1 MAAKIDIAL
10 TKISPEQAAELLE
23 SGGQNRRLNESQV
36 ERFATDMLA
45 GNWRSAE
52 TAETIKLATGG
63 ALHDGQ
69 HRLAAVVRSGKPQ
82 MFWVARNV
90 PTAAIEMVDT
100 GRSRSFS
107 DVLTMQGGNSSASRR
122 LAATLKWV
130 WHYEHD
136 SALTSGR
143 AVSHA
148 ELKRTL
154 EEHPGA
160 EGAVEKAYSSNEI
173 TPQSILAFVYTLAR
187 EKKPRKADE
196 WLEAVQ
202 EGANIGRSHPAFVL
216 RRKFRRT
223 EGRSGASHQMRGPY
237 AAALVI
243 KSWNAFIA
251 NEEVTTLEWRG
262 KGSPEEAFPKIA
274 G

>member
-1 MAAKIDIAL
+1 MAKIDIAL
-10 TKISPEQAAELLE
+10 TKVTPEEAAELLE
-23 SGGQNRRLNESQV
+23 RGGPNRKLNESQV
-36 ERFATDMLA
+36 DRFATDMLA

-52 TAETIKLATGG
+52 TTETIKLGPRG
-63 ALHDGQ
+63 SLEDGQ
-69 HRLAAVVRSGKPQ
+69 HRLAAVVKAARAQ
-82 MFWVARNV
+82 LFWIARGV
-90 PTAAIEMVDT
+90 PAAAIEMVDT

-107 DVLTMQGGNSSASRR
+107 DVLTMGGGNSSHSRR
-122 LAATLKWV
+122 LAATLKWI

-160 EGAVEKAYSSNEI
+160 MEGVERAYASRDI
-173 TPQSILAFVYTLAR
+173 TPQSIVAFVYTLAR

-202 EGANIGRSHPAFVL
+202 EGADIGRNHPAFVV
-216 RRKFRRT
+216 RRKFRRVDSA
-223 EGRSGASHQMRGPY
+223 SGQHQMRGPY
-237 AAALVI
+237 AAALLI

-251 NEEVTTLEWRG
+251 GEEVSTLDWRP
-262 KGSPEEAFPKIA
+262 KGNKEEEFPKI
-274 G
+274 GG

>member
-1 MAAKIDIAL
+1 MAPKIDIAL
-10 TKISPEQAAELLE
+10 TKITPEQATELLE
-23 SGGQNRRLNESQV
+23 SGGQNRKLNESQV

-52 TAETIKLATGG
+52 TTETIKLATGG
-63 ALHDGQ
+63 VLHDGQ
-69 HRLAAVVRSGKPQ
+69 HRLAAVVKSGRAQ

-90 PTAAIEMVDT
+90 PAAAIEMVDT

-107 DVLTMQGGNSSASRR
+107 DVLTMQGGNSSTSRR
-122 LAATLKWV
+122 LAATLKWI

-154 EEHPGA
+154 DEHPGA
-160 EGAVEKAYSSNEI
+160 VDAVEKAYSSNEI
-173 TPQSILAFVYTLAR
+173 TPQSIIAFVYALAK
-187 EKKPRKADE
+187 EKRPRKADE

-202 EGANIGRSHPAFVL
+202 EGANIGKSHPAFVL
-216 RRKFRRT
+216 RRRLRRT
-223 EGRSGASHQMRGPY
+223 GQQDGRTHQMRGPY

-243 KSWNAFIA
+243 KSWNAHNA
-251 NEEVTTLEWRG
+251 GEEIQSLEWRPRG
-262 KGSPEEAFPKIA
+262 NKEEEFPKIA

>member
-10 TKISPEQAAELLE
+10 TKITPEQATLLLE
-23 SGGQNRRLNESQV
+23 SGGQNRKLNDSQV

-52 TAETIKLATGG
+52 TTETIKLASGG
-63 ALHDGQ
+63 VLHDGQ
-69 HRLAAVVRSGKPQ
+69 HRLAAVVKSGRAQ

-90 PTAAIEMVDT
+90 PAAAIEMVDT

-107 DVLTMQGGNSSASRR
+107 DVLTMQGGNNSASRR
-122 LAATLKWV
+122 LAATLKWI

-136 SALTSGR
+136 SELTSGR

-160 EGAVEKAYSSNEI
+160 VEAVERAYSSSEI
-173 TPQSILAFVYTLAR
+173 TPQSVVAFVYTLAR
-187 EKKPRKADE
+187 ERRPRRADE

-202 EGANIGRSHPAFVL
+202 EGANIGRNHPAFVL
-216 RRKFRRT
+216 RRRLRRT
-223 EGRSGASHQMRGPY
+223 SNQDGRTHQMRGPY

-243 KSWNAFIA
+243 KSWNALIA
-251 NEEVTTLEWRG
+251 NDELTTLEWRG
-262 KGSPEEAFPKIA
+262 KGNREEPFPKIA

>member
-1 MAAKIDIAL
+1 MAPKIEIAL
-10 TKISPEQAAELLE
+10 TKITPEQATELLE
-23 SGGQNRRLNESQV
+23 SGGQNRKLNESSV

-45 GNWRSAE
+45 GNWKSSE
-52 TAETIKLATGG
+52 TAETIKLAAGG
-63 ALHDGQ
+63 VLHDGQ
-69 HRLAAVVRSGKPQ
+69 HRLAAVVKSGRAQ

-90 PTAAIEMVDT
+90 PPAALEMVDT
-100 GRSRSFS
+100 GRSRTFS
-107 DVLTMQGGNSSASRR
+107 DVLTMRGGNSSASRR
-122 LAATLKWV
+122 LAATLKWI

-160 EGAVEKAYSSNEI
+160 ADAVEKAYASSEI
-173 TPQSILAFVYTLAR
+173 TPQSILAFVYTLAK
-187 EKKPRKADE
+187 EKRPRRADE
-196 WLEAVQ
+196 WLDAVQ
-202 EGANIGRSHPAFVL
+202 EGANIGRLHPAFVL
-216 RRKFRRT
+216 RRRLRRT
-223 EGRSGASHQMRGPY
+223 GDRDGRTHQMRGPY

-243 KSWNAFIA
+243 KSWNACLN
-251 NEEVTTLEWRG
+251 NEELTTLEWRG
-262 KGSPEEAFPKIA
+262 RGSREEPFPKIA

>member
-1 MAAKIDIAL
+1 MAPKIDIAL
-10 TKISPEQAAELLE
+10 TKVTPEQATELLE
-23 SGGQNRRLNESQV
+23 RGGQNRKLNESQV
-36 ERFATDMLA
+36 DRFATDMLA

-52 TAETIKLATGG
+52 TTETIKLGTGG
-63 ALHDGQ
+63 VLQDGQ
-69 HRLAAVVRSGKPQ
+69 HRLAAVAKSGKAQ
-82 MFWVARNV
+82 MFWIARNV
-90 PTAAIEMVDT
+90 PAGAIEMVDT

-122 LAATLKWV
+122 LAATLKWL

-136 SALTSGR
+136 SELTSGR

-154 EEHPGA
+154 EEHPGVV
-160 EGAVEKAYSSNEI
+160 EAVERVYASNEI
-173 TPQSILAFVYTLAR
+173 TPQSIIALVYTLAR

-202 EGANIGRSHPAFVL
+202 EGANIGRNHPAFVL
-216 RRKFRRT
+216 RRRLRRT
-223 EGRSGASHQMRGPY
+223 DGRDGRSHQMRGPY

-262 KGSPEEAFPKIA
+262 KGSREEPFPKIE